1 METEIKRIIMAI
13 AAVVAVATPVR
24 ADSGEVW
31 TPQMDAA
38 QGLWDRCLFN
48 KIDELIVQP
57 SKTIANADN
66 QRLID
71 ELIIKETYTSCRRYE
86 NGVKSLV
93 PNNRKYWRQ
102 SREEVITPHLRE
114 HIAFERERLMKGQ

>member
-1 METEIKRIIMAI
+1 MKTEIKHMIMAI
-13 AAVVAVATPVR
+13 AAVVAVATPAR

-38 QGLWDRCLFN
+38 QGLWDRCMFD
-48 KIDELIVQP
+48 KIDDLIVQP

-71 ELIIKETYTSCRRYE
+71 EAIIKETYNSCRRYE
-86 NGVKSLV
+86 NRVKSLLTD
-93 PNNRKYWRQ
+93 NRKYWRQ
-102 SREEVITPHLRE
+102 SREEVITPHLRD
-114 HIAFERERLMKGQ
+114 HIALERERLMKGQ